1 MATAATRS
9 LYTEEEQGAAFV
21 ELFFDLV
28 FVFAITQVTSLVLND
43 LTFAGIGKA
52 LLIFWMIWWGW
63 TQFTWA
69 LNPANTDHVMVR
81 LWTLVAAGV
90 AFIMA
95 VSVGDA
101 FGDGG
106 LLFAG
111 TYVAVR
117 LIGLGLFYKIS
128 TEQPELSAA
137 VRLFTLRSLGGLA
150 LAILGGFMV
159 PELRVWIWLG
169 VVLLDMWAS
178 GTSGSRGGWDLHPGH
193 FAERHGLFVIIA
205 LGESLV
211 AAGVAASH
219 QDLTTPLLLVALG
232 AVSVTCLLWWSY
244 FGWLK
249 EGLERALRSKK
260 GSGQSILAR
269 NAYSLVHFPLVVGV
283 IAIAVGVEEMV
294 AHPTDPLHTG
304 PLAAFATGIVLFIGA
319 AAVAWLIASGKLLW
333 RRVTI
338 VVATAIALLLLPT
351 AMPLWVLGIT
361 SVALLIILVLE
372 FSRCTETVAHGAE

>member
-9 LYTEEEQGAAFV
+9 LYTEVEQGAAFV

-43 LTFAGIGKA
+43 LTLAGIGKA
-52 LLIFWMIWWGW
+52 VLIFWMIWWGW

-69 LNPANTDHVMVR
+69 LNPANTDHAMVR

-111 TYVAVR
+111 TYVVVR

-137 VRLFTLRSLGGLA
+137 VRHFTLRSLGGLA

-159 PELRVWIWLG
+159 PELRGWIWLG
-169 VVLLDMWAS
+169 VVLFDMWAS
-178 GTSGSRGGWDLHPGH
+178 GSSGSRGGWDLHPGH

-211 AAGVAASH
+211 AG
-219 QDLTTPLLLVALG
+219 
-232 AVSVTCLLWWSY
+232 C
-244 FGWLK
+244 
-249 EGLERALRSKK
+249 
-260 GSGQSILAR
+260 
-269 NAYSLVHFPLVVGV
+269 
-283 IAIAVGVEEMV
+283 
-294 AHPTDPLHTG
+294 
-304 PLAAFATGIVLFIGA
+304 
-319 AAVAWLIASGKLLW
+319 
-333 RRVTI
+333 
-338 VVATAIALLLLPT
+338 
-351 AMPLWVLGIT
+351 
-361 SVALLIILVLE
+361 
-372 FSRCTETVAHGAE
+372 

>member
-52 LLIFWMIWWGW
+52 VLIFWMIWWGW

-69 LNPANTDHVMVR
+69 LNPANTDHATVR

-128 TEQPELSAA
+128 IEQPELSAS

-178 GTSGSRGGWDLHPGH
+178 GASGSRGGWDLHPGH

-232 AVSVTCLLWWSY
+232 AVSVSCLLWWSY

-304 PLAAFATGIVLFIGA
+304 PLVAFACGIVLFVGA

-333 RRVTI
+333 RRLTI
-338 VVATAIALLLLPT
+338 AVATAIALLLLPT
-351 AMPLWVLGIT
+351 AMPFWVLGIT
-361 SVALLIILVLE
+361 SVALLIILVIE
-372 FSRCTETVAHGAE
+372 FSRCTETVAHGVE